1 MAPLRGVP
9 PAEPFTLR
17 LPKQLHDELFAV
29 IAATGNEVTRSGLI
43 IRALEFYLHVLR
55 HTPSLLDGYDMERDA
70 SVRHS
75 GDPYDNG
82 RRA

>member
-55 HTPSLLDGYDMERDA
+55 HTPSMLEFYDIERDA
-70 SVRHS
+70 SVRQK
-75 GDPYDNG
+75 GDPHDSG
-82 RRA
+82 K

>member
-1 MAPLRGVP
+1 MAP

-55 HTPSLLDGYDMERDA
+55 HSPSLLEGYDIELDE
-70 SVRHS
+70 SVRHQS
-75 GDPYDNG
+75 KPYDND

>member
-1 MAPLRGVP
+1 MAPNNRL

-17 LPKQLHDELFAV
+17 LPRRIHDELFAV

-55 HTPSLLDGYDMERDA
+55 HTPSMLEGYDIERDE
-70 SVRHS
+70 SVRQPS
-75 GDPYDNG
+75 VPYDTD
-82 RRA
+82 